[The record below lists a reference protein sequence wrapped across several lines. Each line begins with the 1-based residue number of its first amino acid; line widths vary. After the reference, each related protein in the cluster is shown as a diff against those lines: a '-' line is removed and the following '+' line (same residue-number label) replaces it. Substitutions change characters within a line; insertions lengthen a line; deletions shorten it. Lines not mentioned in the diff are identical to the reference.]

1 VKGEEMEK
9 YLVYTE
15 NPDVADVDCF
25 EVRAESAD
33 DAILKFR
40 LEHFP
45 GWDYGEIT
53 AEVDGER

>member
-1 VKGEEMEK
+1 MENKK
-9 YLVYTE
+9 YLVFTE
-15 NPDVADVDCF
+15 NPDVADIDCF
-25 EVRAESAD
+25 QVMANSVD

-53 AEVDGER
+53 AEIDEDK